1 MSIRQLI
8 TFPLIPEEVYDRVR
22 TSNRFRVRDLETM
35 KSALEHVFSAA
46 SRGDTLCQLILMDF
60 YLSVNHQNV
69 HKDNST
75 GRKIETKLSRLF
87 ALSTGDDLPR
97 ENPNIDVIM
106 DREEQELFDDDVL
119 ALVAN
124 NYREKGD
131 LFFINSQSNSLYK
144 LSIKSLVPGNN
155 EINFGAFEFLSTFKG
170 LPVLGNPLNNLKERN
185 RQIDFNYYGVQYENL
200 GLGSAQ
206 KLRNVWLFIQNIGL
220 EDDYLNRFK
229 ILLKAV
235 YKDDFLIYIKD
246 PDSFKIYLIKNEDF
260 IEVILDNVRS
270 GFSNMRIEGN
280 GLRVSKID
288 SFTNKAT
295 GRFVFTIDNV
305 LPNKQDIINIL
316 ISTQSQK
323 VNQFLSL

>member
-22 TSNRFRVRDLETM
+22 TSNRFRVRDLHSM
-35 KSALEHVFSAA
+35 KSALERVFSSA

-60 YLSVNHQNV
+60 YLSINHENV

-106 DREEQELFDDDVL
+106 TPEDQELFDDDIL
-119 ALVAN
+119 TLVTN

-131 LFFINSQSNSLYK
+131 LFFINSQTNSLYK
-144 LSIKSLVPGNN
+144 LSIKSLVPSNN
-155 EINFGAFEFLSTFKG
+155 EINFGAFEFLSTIKG
-170 LPVLGNPLNNLKERN
+170 LPVLNNPLHNLQERN
-185 RQIDFNYYGVQYENL
+185 RSISFDYYGTRYENV
-200 GLGSAQ
+200 GLGSAA
-206 KLRNVWLFIQNIGL
+206 KLRNVWSFIQNIGL
-220 EDDYLNRFK
+220 EDEYLNRFK

-246 PDSFKIYLIKNEDF
+246 PDSFKIYLLKNEDF
-260 IEVILDNVRS
+260 IEVMLDKVRS
-270 GFSNMRIEGN
+270 GFTHMRVEGN
-280 GLRVSKID
+280 GLRVSNLS
-288 SFTNKAT
+288 SFTNKAI
-295 GRFVFTIDNV
+295 GRFVYRLDSV
-305 LPNKQDIINIL
+305 LPDKQDIINIL
-316 ISTQSQK
+316 VSTQSQK